1 MYCPRCGLRQPTT
14 HRFCV
19 SCGTRLPRDLLDEP
33 GPKVSR
39 WFFTLPVAPEDPSH
53 AALRVSRYLEEIELR
68 TPDGSVRVPSHHV
81 RFSVWIEDRAV
92 CAVSIPDDEA
102 EELAEFLLAWVPRS
116 ADPGQA
122 RIEA

>member
-19 SCGTRLPRDLLDEP
+19 SCGTKLPRDLLDEP

-68 TPDGSVRVPSHHV
+68 TAAGSVRVPSHHV

-102 EELAEFLLAWVPRS
+102 EALAEFLLAWVPRS
-116 ADPGQA
+116 IDPGDRIQA
-122 RIEA
+122 

>member
-39 WFFTLPVAPEDPSH
+39 WFFTLPVAPEDPPH

-92 CAVSIPDDEA
+92 CAVSVPDDEA

-116 ADPGQA
+116 ADPDQ
-122 RIEA
+122 RVQT

>member
-1 MYCPRCGLRQPTT
+1 MYCPRCGLRQPTA

-19 SCGTRLPRDLLDEP
+19 SCGTRLPRDLLSAP

-39 WFFTLPVAPEDPSH
+39 WFFTLPVAPEDPAH

-68 TPDGSVRVPSHHV
+68 TAEGSVRVPSHHV
-81 RFSVWIEDRAV
+81 RFSVWIDDRAV

-102 EELAEFLLAWVPRS
+102 EELAEFLLTWVPRS
-116 ADPGQA
+116 TDPGE

>member
-1 MYCPRCGLRQPTT
+1 
-14 HRFCV
+14 V
-19 SCGTRLPRDLLDEP
+19 SCGTRLPRELLHAP

-39 WFFTLPVAPEDPSH
+39 WFFTLPVAPEDPPH

-68 TPDGSVRVPSHHV
+68 SPEGSVRVPSNHV

-102 EELAEFLLAWVPRS
+102 EELAEFLLTWVPRS
-116 ADPGQA
+116 MGPEERVDA
-122 RIEA
+122 